1 MASLIQSGIPDT
13 FPIKIFET
21 DVGAVAAGTAN
32 GGWVS
37 GSPANL
43 AASASVNC
51 VFDLGQDWSQFT
63 HVSVAI
69 RSSGTSTGLNNIQA
83 SSSDTATL
91 NASRRLKDVS
101 QVNHNSIAGN
111 ITTAGGTQQAI
122 VRPMGRY
129 FIVSL
134 TNADATNPQDASA
147 KVTIAAYPC

>member
-1 MASLIQSGIPDT
+1 MASLIQTGNADT
-13 FPIKIFET
+13 FPVKVFET
-21 DVGAVAAGTAN
+21 DVGAVSAGTAQ

-51 VFDLGQDWSQFT
+51 VFDLGQDWHQFT
-63 HVSVAI
+63 HVSLAI
-69 RSSGTSTGLNNIQA
+69 RPSGASTGLNNIQA
-83 SSSDTATL
+83 SSSDSATL
-91 NASRRLKDVS
+91 NAARRLKDIS

-111 ITTAGGTQQAI
+111 ITTAGGAQQAI

-129 FIVSL
+129 FIVSV